1 MSYVTDRQTS
11 LGRSGNVMSQSSIK
25 CYFKAFETL
34 FFSPVR
40 GGTPKMYD
48 APISVPTL
56 ERAAKNS
63 HLVYEWPLIFIPIVW
78 QWQCALHSYCFY
90 ILDLDESY
98 ISLSKINHVSLSTNS
113 SKEESVKKTSD
124 DEDRKKD
131 DKDNLTFTKQSK
143 NDDPQSG
150 ENQELKQVCYDLHT
164 NL

>member
-1 MSYVTDRQTS
+1 
-11 LGRSGNVMSQSSIK
+11 
-25 CYFKAFETL
+25 
-34 FFSPVR
+34 
-40 GGTPKMYD
+40 MYD

-63 HLVYEWPLIFIPIVW
+63 HLVYVWPLILIPIVW

-164 NL
+164 NLPILI